1 MRKLAFLLIAV
12 LAMSVAAHESASAK
26 GDDYTIIIGGAD
38 LAPYY
43 YAIPGALPIQG
54 QWLGLLTSEGDQPAG
69 RIAKPAGAAAML
81 ATSYDVYFDELPEQG
96 APHASYVPAAA
107 SHPAYLYW
115 RAARGG
121 MPYQAWFTLTDPA
134 RAYLDDAIKTAV
146 AMKDAGASDL
156 QTDWLSSAIL
166 HGRCCMGQD
175 GTSAFVSSQYV
186 ITKSTQYTDGAAP
199 PLDVTGDDARRLLD
213 AYVATLH
220 NWHPTN
226 DYQAS
231 PLGSAAAYEYSVSTP
246 GGRDVF
252 SFVTT
257 GDGPITRVYA
267 AEGFGGYFDPAPAL
281 NSLIA
286 RVIPRQAPASG
297 APTGPAPSDHEASRS
312 AGIVAGAL
320 AAGLLLALGIGA
332 AWAHSS
338 QRSLSN

>member
-1 MRKLAFLLIAV
+1 M
-12 LAMSVAAHESASAK
+12 
-26 GDDYTIIIGGAD
+26 T
-38 LAPYY
+38 
-43 YAIPGALPIQG
+43 
-54 QWLGLLTSEGDQPAG
+54 
-69 RIAKPAGAAAML
+69 
-81 ATSYDVYFDELPEQG
+81 LPEQG

-134 RAYLDDAIKTAV
+134 RTYLDDAIKTAV

-166 HGRCCMGQD
+166 HGRCCTGQD
-175 GTSAFVSSQYV
+175 GTPELVSSQYL
-186 ITKSTQYTDGAAP
+186 ITESAQYTNGAAP
-199 PLDVTGDDARRLLD
+199 SLDVSGDDARRLLD
-213 AYVATLH
+213 AYIATLH

-231 PLGSAAAYEYSVSTP
+231 PLGSASTHEYSVFTP
-246 GGRDVF
+246 NGRDVF

-257 GDGPITRVYA
+257 ADGPITRVYA
-267 AEGFGGYFDPAPAL
+267 AEGFGGYFDPDPAL

-286 RVIPRQAPASG
+286 RVIPRQAPASD
-297 APTGPAPSDHEASRS
+297 AQTGSAPSDHEASRS

-332 AWAHSS
+332 AWAH
-338 QRSLSN
+338 RSERSASD